1 LIVNRL
7 LFCIFFIAFGWCN
20 GFAQLLAIK
29 AGKLLDPATGTV
41 TANQVILVDG
51 PKIKA
56 VGGSIQ
62 IPPTAKVIDLSDS
75 TVFPGL
81 VDSHTHMCLGYRLYG
96 TAPGTAGSGT
106 IVATS
111 RQLLEG
117 VFLAGI
123 ENTAGYRALQG
134 AANARSM
141 LEAGFTTIR
150 DVGNSG
156 LYADTDLRR
165 AIEDGLVEGP
175 TVINAG
181 RIIAPYGG
189 QFPELLSP
197 ERPDI
202 GKPEYL
208 YADTHDEMKKAIREN
223 ILYGAKVI
231 KIVVDDQPYL
241 YSPDDIRFMVNEAAN
256 AGMKVAA
263 HCWTD
268 KGARNAVEGGLASIE
283 HGIHMT
289 DDTLN
294 FAKQQHVILDA
305 TPFTKEM
312 AATMG
317 APVWHTEFVDLLR
330 RAYKLGV
337 PMAFGSDLD
346 VEIPGH
352 NRGEL
357 AAAAVE
363 NYVEAGIPAKAT
375 LQIWTVNGS
384 NLLGVGNERGS
395 IRPGMFADIIA
406 TPQNPLDDIHALQH
420 VTFVLKNG
428 RVVKHIARAQSGS

>member
-1 LIVNRL
+1 VNRSWYCIL
-7 LFCIFFIAFGWCN
+7 LIAFAAYQ
-20 GFAQLLAIK
+20 GFGQVLAIK
-29 AGKLLDPATGTV
+29 AGKLLDPALGTV
-41 TANQVILVDG
+41 TTNQVILVDG
-51 PKIKA
+51 AKIKA
-56 VGGSIQ
+56 VGPSIQ
-62 IPPTAKVIDLSDS
+62 IPSAAKVIDLSDS
-75 TVFPGL
+75 TVLPGL

-96 TAPGTAGSGT
+96 TGSGSASSGT
-106 IVATS
+106 IVGTS

-117 VFLAGI
+117 VFLSGI

-150 DVGNSG
+150 DVGNAG

-175 TVINAG
+175 TIINAG
-181 RIIAPYGG
+181 RIIAAYGG

-197 ERPDI
+197 ERPHI
-202 GKPEYL
+202 GEPEYL
-208 YADTHDEMKKAIREN
+208 YADTHDEMKKAIRQN

-241 YSPDDIRFMVNEAAN
+241 YSPDDIRFMVSEAAN

-283 HGIHMT
+283 HGIHMA
-289 DDTLN
+289 DDTLS
-294 FAKQQHVILDA
+294 FAKQRNVVLDA

-337 PMAFGSDLD
+337 PMTFGSDLD
-346 VEIPGH
+346 VEIPGQT
-352 NRGEL
+352 RGEM

-363 NYVEAGIPAKAT
+363 NYIEAGIPAKIT

-384 NLLGVGNERGS
+384 NLLGVAKERGS
-395 IRPGMFADIIA
+395 IKPGMFADIIA

-428 RVVKHIARAQSGS
+428 RVIKHVSPRPSGS